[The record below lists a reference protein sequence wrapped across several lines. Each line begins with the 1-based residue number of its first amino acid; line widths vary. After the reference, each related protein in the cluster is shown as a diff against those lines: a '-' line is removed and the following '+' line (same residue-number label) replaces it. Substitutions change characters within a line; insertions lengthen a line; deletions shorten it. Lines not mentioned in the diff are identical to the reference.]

1 MNCPQCGAINPE
13 NSAICAKCGTAL
25 LASNARIPVSKAGPT
40 ALSASERTITNG
52 GAEYGEDPLRTPAKR
67 DTSVYAELKPG
78 SLLGGRFEILALLGE
93 GGMGRVFKARDR
105 ELDRVVALKIIRPE
119 LAEDTRVLQRFKQ
132 ELILARQV
140 THRNVIR
147 IYDLVEADGIKFISM
162 DFIEGQDL
170 SSLLRRKGKFA
181 PEEAG
186 RVIEQVCEAL
196 LAAHSEGVIHRDLK
210 PQNIMVDPQNKVT
223 VMDFGIA
230 RSIEAA
236 GVTRPGA
243 LVGTPKYMSPE
254 QASGE
259 KLDARSDL
267 FSLGIVLYELLTGGS
282 PFQSVTMTSSFFE
295 RLTERAR
302 PPIEL
307 VAGIPKPLSDI
318 AVRCLEIDK
327 EKRYQSAGEV
337 LVDLEAWL
345 GPRIGT
351 RVMTGH
357 KRLSLWKLG
366 AVTIGAAAVLA
377 TTAFL
382 FRERLFASRPVTH
395 KKVSL
400 LVADFANN
408 TAESVFDET
417 LEPAFIV
424 GLEGSPFIESFQRST
439 ARKLAAQLRPGATKI
454 DEEAARLVAT
464 REGIDV
470 IVVGLIGKE
479 GNQYAIQV
487 KAVDGITG
495 KTIDSKNSRVSKK
508 DVFSAVG
515 KLAAGIRSVLGDTT
529 PDSLKLSAQETF
541 TADSLEAAHEYAE
554 AQNFLWD
561 GRWEESLPH
570 FEQAIKLDPS
580 MGRAYS
586 GYAVACRNLGK
597 YAEATKYYQEA
608 MAHIDRMTDREKYR
622 TRASYYIM
630 QGEPRKA
637 IEEYDALLKL
647 YPYDDAAHANLAI
660 SHFFLR
666 EMDKAVE
673 AERSDVA
680 INPRGLMQRTNLS
693 LYEAY
698 AGDFANAV
706 KDAQE
711 VLKENPKHVTAF
723 GALAMGWMG
732 QGKVPEAS
740 AVYEKMRALS
750 ARGASSSAMGLADIA
765 LYEGLLKD
773 AIDILGKGIASDQAN
788 RNAEAS
794 AVKLNYLAYAY
805 LIRGDAPRAIAAT
818 EKALAL
824 NRIPS
829 SLYMA
834 GHLEATLGQSAKAV
848 SLASELGS
856 ELSADPR
863 AYSQLILG
871 EVDLKKGNVQDAL
884 NAFLEAEKLADAWLV
899 HFDLGRAYLANGAY
913 QEAASEFAICLKR
926 RGEASAVFLD
936 DVPSFYLYPPVLY
949 YQGLAQEG
957 LKSAAAADY
966 FKQFLAI
973 KSKGADD
980 PMITDAQHHLESSH

>member
-1 MNCPQCGAINPE
+1 MAVC
-13 NSAICAKCGTAL
+13 
-25 LASNARIPVSKAGPT
+25 
-40 ALSASERTITNG
+40 ASEQTITN
-52 GAEYGEDPLRTPAKR
+52 AESEYARDSVCTPTES
-67 DTSVYAELKPG
+67 DTAVYRRLKPG
-78 SLLGGRFEILALLGE
+78 RLLGGRFEILALLGE

-147 IYDLVEADGIKFISM
+147 IYDLGEADGIKFISM

-170 SSLLRRKGKFA
+170 SSLLRLKGKFA

-186 RVIEQVCEAL
+186 RVIEQVCQAL
-196 LAAHSEGVIHRDLK
+196 DAAHSERVIHRDLK

-243 LVGTPKYMSPE
+243 LIGTPKYMSPE

-282 PFQSVTMTSSFFE
+282 PFKSATMTSSFFE
-295 RLTERAR
+295 RLTERVR

-307 VAGIPKPLSDI
+307 VPGIPKPLSDI

-337 LVDLEAWL
+337 LEDLQAWL
-345 GPRIGT
+345 GPRSGT
-351 RVMTGH
+351 RVMTGY
-357 KRLSLWKLG
+357 KKLSLWKLG
-366 AVTIGAAAVLA
+366 GVTIGAAAVLA
-377 TTAFL
+377 TAAFL

-400 LVADFANN
+400 LVTDFTNN

-424 GLEGSPFIESFQRST
+424 GLEGSPFIESFQRSA
-439 ARKLAAQLRPGATKI
+439 ARKLAAQLRPGAKI

-495 KTIDSKNSRVSKK
+495 KTIDSKDSRVSKK

-515 KLAAGIRSVLGDTT
+515 KLAARIRTVLGDTT

-570 FEQAIKLDPS
+570 FEQAIKLDSS

-597 YAEATKYYQEA
+597 YADATKYYQEA

-647 YPYDDAAHANLAI
+647 YPYDDAAHTNLAI

-673 AERSDVA
+673 VERSDVA

-693 LYEAY
+693 LYESY
-698 AGDFANAV
+698 DGDFANAV
-706 KDAQE
+706 KDAQA
-711 VLKENPKHVTAF
+711 VLKENPKLNNGF
-723 GALAMGWMG
+723 GALAMGWFG
-732 QGKVPEAS
+732 QGKIEEA
-740 AVYEKMRALS
+740 AAAYDKMRPIS
-750 ARGASSSAMGLADIA
+750 ARGASSAATGLADIA
-765 LYEGLLKD
+765 LYEGRLKE
-773 AIDILGKGIASDQAN
+773 AIEILEKGISSDQAN
-788 RNAEAS
+788 KNAEAS
-794 AVKLNYLAYAY
+794 VVKLNYLAYAY
-805 LIRGDAPRAIAAT
+805 LVQGDAPRAMAAT

-824 NRIPS
+824 SRIPS

-834 GHLEATLGQSAKAV
+834 GHLEAALGQSAKAV
-848 SLASELGS
+848 SRASELGS

-863 AYSQLILG
+863 AYGQLILG
-871 EVDLKKGNVQDAL
+871 EVELKKGNAQDAL
-884 NAFLEAEKLADAWLV
+884 KAFLGAEKLADPWLA
-899 HFDLGRAYLANGAY
+899 HLNLGRAYLATGAY
-913 QEAASEFAICLKR
+913 QEAASEFAICVKR

-936 DVPSFYLYPPVLY
+936 DVPSFYLYPQVLY
-949 YQGLAQEG
+949 YQGLTQEG
-957 LKSAAAADY
+957 LKSATAADY
-966 FKQFLAI
+966 FRQFIAI
-973 KSKGADD
+973 KSKDEGD
-980 PMITDAQHHLESSH
+980 PMVTDARRHVESIR